1 MRTIWE
7 TTMNTTRFLTL
18 SLWAFLLSGCESGD
32 ISLAPTNVSN
42 GGGGGGGGGSSNPCA
57 SYAVAGTTRQG
68 SYDGTNCTY
77 DSAFVSESNPLTVN
91 LRIPHIS
98 GVHIF
103 ADSLYVGTNV
113 ESGPAPAA
121 GTGPTLVIDA
131 GTTLA
136 FNASDNILI
145 NRGSRIMAE
154 GTATA
159 PIIFTG
165 YEDAI
170 ARTAGPYDSQLW
182 AGIVINGN
190 GLTNNCDDAQRAADA
205 CHVLGEGKPSRYGGN
220 NATESSGVLR
230 YVVVKHAGFDVTGL
244 GDELNGVTFN
254 AVGSGTVVENLEIY
268 SGFDDGIEFFG
279 GSVNVTNYVA
289 LYVRDDSIDF
299 SDGYT
304 GTVKNAL
311 VIHAPQNGNNCVEG
325 DNIAVGRI
333 PNANPGSASATPPQT
348 LATISH
354 MTCIMSNWDTGTHG
368 ASRGAIIRFG
378 ARAVIT
384 DSVIETGRGAAEN
397 GVAPP
402 TNVCFE
408 IDGASTPDSINAAQA
423 GQTTVNRTVI
433 SCQTPTTTNAQDNI
447 NGGTQTAWIMNTG
460 GTPSAFNTNN
470 SVLSVTSFE
479 DPSVTVLEPGTFFSF
494 DRDTV
499 NGQVTLGGPANSN
512 IVLQVPDNYIGAVQ
526 STANWTAGWTYGF
539 VVGNRGVTPW
549 WEQ

>member
-1 MRTIWE
+1 MMKIRL
-7 TTMNTTRFLTL
+7 LTL
-18 SLWAFLLSGCESGD
+18 SITALLLTACESGD
-32 ISLAPTNVSN
+32 INLSPTNVSN
-42 GGGGGGGGGSSNPCA
+42 GGSGGGGGGTFNPCA
-57 SYAVAGTTRQG
+57 SYAVSETTRQG
-68 SYDGTNCTY
+68 SYDGSNCTY
-77 DSAFVSESNPLTVN
+77 DSAFVSESNPITVN
-91 LRIPHIS
+91 LRIPRIS

-103 ADSLYVGTNV
+103 ADSLYVGQNV
-113 ESGPAPAA
+113 EPPGVAPAA
-121 GTGPTLVIDA
+121 GTGPTLIIEA
-131 GTTLA
+131 GNTLA
-136 FNASDNILI
+136 FNSSDNILI

-154 GTATA
+154 GTANE

-165 YEDAI
+165 YEDAV
-170 ARTAGPYDSQLW
+170 ARTAGPFDSQLW

-190 GLTNNCDDAQRAADA
+190 ALTNNCDDAQRAANA
-205 CHVLGEGKPSRYGGN
+205 CHVLSEGKPSRYGGN
-220 NATESSGVLR
+220 DAAESSGVLR

-279 GSVNVTNYVA
+279 GSVNVQNYVA

-325 DNIAVGRI
+325 DNIASGRI
-333 PNANPGSASATPPQT
+333 PNANPGSATAVVPQT
-348 LATISH
+348 NPTISH

-368 ASRGAIIRFG
+368 PSRGVIVRFG
-378 ARAVIT
+378 ARATIT

-397 GVAPP
+397 GVAAPA
-402 TNVCFE
+402 NVCWE
-408 IDGASTPDSINAAQA
+408 IDGASTPDSINAASA
-423 GQTTVNRTVI
+423 GNTTINRTAI
-433 SCQTPTTTNAQDNI
+433 SCQTPTTTTAPADNI

-460 GTPSAFNTNN
+460 TTPSPFNTNN
-470 SVLSVTSFE
+470 SVLATTSFE
-479 DPSVTVLEPGTFFSF
+479 DATVTVLEPGTFFSF

-499 NGQVTLGGPANSN
+499 HGQVTLGGPASSN

-539 VVGNRGVTPW
+539 VVGNRGVAPW

>member
-1 MRTIWE
+1 
-7 TTMNTTRFLTL
+7 MNATRLLTL
-18 SLWAFLLSGCESGD
+18 SFAAVLLSACESGD
-32 ISLAPTNVSN
+32 INLSPTNVGT
-42 GGGGGGGGGSSNPCA
+42 GGGGGGGGTFNPCA
-57 SYAVAGTTRQG
+57 SYSVAGTTHQG

-77 DSAFVSESNPLTVN
+77 DSAFVSESNPLTIN
-91 LRIPHIS
+91 LRIPRIS

-103 ADSLYVGTNV
+103 ADSLYVGQNV
-113 ESGPAPAA
+113 EPPGIAPAA
-121 GTGPTLVIDA
+121 GTGPMLVIEA
-131 GTTLA
+131 GSTLA

-154 GTATA
+154 GTANE

-165 YEDAI
+165 YEDAV
-170 ARTAGPYDSQLW
+170 ARTAGPFDSQLW

-190 GLTNNCDDAQRAADA
+190 ALTNNCDDAQRAAGA
-205 CHVLGEGKPSRYGGN
+205 CHVLSEGKPSRYGGN
-220 NATESSGVLR
+220 DGAESSGVLR
-230 YVVVKHAGFDVTGL
+230 YVVVKHAGFDVTGG

-299 SDGYT
+299 SDGYS
-304 GTVKNAL
+304 GTVTNAL

-325 DNIAVGRI
+325 DNIAVGRV
-333 PNANPGSASATPPQT
+333 PGTTPGAAST
-348 LATISH
+348 LPLTRPTISH
-354 MTCIMSNWDTGTHG
+354 MTCIVSNWDTGTHG
-368 ASRGAIIRFG
+368 ASRGVIIRFG
-378 ARAVIT
+378 ARAIIT
-384 DSVIETGRGAAEN
+384 DSVIESGRGAAEN
-397 GVAPP
+397 GVAAP
-402 TNVCFE
+402 TNVCWE

-423 GQTTVNRTVI
+423 GETTVNRTVI
-433 SCQTPTTTNAQDNI
+433 SCQTPTTTTAPADTI

-460 GTPSAFNTNN
+460 TAPSAFNTNN
-470 SVLSVTSFE
+470 AVLATTSFE
-479 DPSVTVLEPGTFFSF
+479 DPTVTVLEPGTFFSF

-499 NGQVTLGGPANSN
+499 NGQVTLGGPATSD
-512 IVLQVPDNYIGAVQ
+512 IVLQVPDNYVGAVQ

-539 VVGNRGVTPW
+539 IVGNRGIAPW

>member
-1 MRTIWE
+1 MTWE
-7 TTMNTTRFLTL
+7 ATMNANRLLTL
-18 SLWAFLLSGCESGD
+18 SLTAVLLSACESGD
-32 ISLAPTNVSN
+32 INLSPTNV
-42 GGGGGGGGGSSNPCA
+42 GTGGGGGGGGSAFNPCA
-57 SYAVAGTTRQG
+57 SYTVSGTTRQG

-77 DSAFVSESNPLTVN
+77 DSAFVSESNPITVN
-91 LRIPHIS
+91 LRIPRIS

-103 ADSLYVGTNV
+103 GDSLYVGTNV
-113 ESGPAPAA
+113 ESGAAPAA
-121 GTGPTLVIDA
+121 GQGPTLVIEA
-131 GTTLA
+131 GNTLA

-154 GTATA
+154 GTANE

-190 GLTNNCDDAQRAADA
+190 ALTNNCDDAQRAANA

-220 NATESSGVLR
+220 NAAESSGVLR

-254 AVGSGTVVENLEIY
+254 AVGSGTIVENLEIY

-279 GSVNVTNYVA
+279 GSVSVTNYVA

-299 SDGYT
+299 SDGYS

-333 PNANPGSASATPPQT
+333 PTAPNNTASNLPLTKP
-348 LATISH
+348 TISH

-368 ASRGAIIRFG
+368 ASRGVIIRFG
-378 ARAVIT
+378 ARAIIT
-384 DSVIETGRGAAEN
+384 DSVIESGRGAAEN

-402 TNVCFE
+402 TNVCWE
-408 IDGASTPDSINAAQA
+408 IDGASAPDSINAAQA
-423 GQTTVNRTVI
+423 GETTVNRTVI

-460 GTPSAFNTNN
+460 TTPSAFNTSNA
-470 SVLSVTSFE
+470 VLATTSFE
-479 DPSVTVLEPGTFFSF
+479 DPLVTVLQPGTFFSF
-494 DRDTV
+494 DDDNV
-499 NGQVTLGGPANSN
+499 NGQVTLRGAAGAAIP
-512 IVLQVPDNYIGAVQ
+512 LQVLDNYIGAVQ

-539 VVGNRGVTPW
+539 VVGNRGITPW

>member
-1 MRTIWE
+1 
-7 TTMNTTRFLTL
+7 MNATRLLTL
-18 SLWAFLLSGCESGD
+18 SLTAVLLSACESGD
-32 ISLAPTNVSN
+32 INLSPTNVGT
-42 GGGGGGGGGSSNPCA
+42 GGGGGGGGTFNPCA
-57 SYAVAGTTRQG
+57 SYTVSGTTRQG
-68 SYDGTNCTY
+68 TYDGTNCTY
-77 DSAFVSESNPLTVN
+77 DSAFVSESNPITVN
-91 LRIPHIS
+91 LRIPRIS

-103 ADSLYVGTNV
+103 GDSLYVGTNV
-113 ESGPAPAA
+113 ESGAAPAA
-121 GTGPTLVIDA
+121 GTGPTLVIEA
-131 GTTLA
+131 GNTLA

-154 GTATA
+154 GTANE

-190 GLTNNCDDAQRAADA
+190 ALTNNCDDAQRAANA

-220 NATESSGVLR
+220 NPTESSGVLR

-254 AVGSGTVVENLEIY
+254 AVGSGTIVENLEIY

-299 SDGYT
+299 SDGYS

-333 PNANPGSASATPPQT
+333 PTAPNNTASNLPLTKP
-348 LATISH
+348 TISH

-368 ASRGAIIRFG
+368 ASRGVIIRFG
-378 ARAVIT
+378 ARAIIT
-384 DSVIETGRGAAEN
+384 DSVIESGRGAAEN

-402 TNVCFE
+402 TNVCWE
-408 IDGASTPDSINAAQA
+408 IDGASAPDSINAAQS
-423 GQTTVNRTVI
+423 GETTINRTVI

-447 NGGTQTAWIMNTG
+447 NGDTQTAWIMNTG
-460 GTPSAFNTNN
+460 TTPSAFNTNN
-470 SVLSVTSFE
+470 AVLTTTSFE
-479 DPSVTVLEPGTFFSF
+479 DPLVTVLQPGTFFSF
-494 DRDTV
+494 DDDNV
-499 NGQVTLGGPANSN
+499 NGQVTLRGAAGAAIP
-512 IVLQVPDNYIGAVQ
+512 LQVPDNYIGAVQ

-539 VVGNRGVTPW
+539 VVGNRGITPW

>member
-1 MRTIWE
+1 M
-7 TTMNTTRFLTL
+7 MNATRLLTL
-18 SLWAFLLSGCESGD
+18 SLTAVLLSACESGD
-32 ISLAPTNVSN
+32 INLSPTNVGT
-42 GGGGGGGGGSSNPCA
+42 GGGGGGGGGAFNPCA
-57 SYAVAGTTRQG
+57 SYTVSGTTRQG
-68 SYDGTNCTY
+68 TYDGTNCTY
-77 DSAFVSESNPLTVN
+77 DSAFVSESNPITVN
-91 LRIPHIS
+91 LRIPRIS

-103 ADSLYVGTNV
+103 GDSLYVGANV

-121 GTGPTLVIDA
+121 GTGPTLVIEA
-131 GTTLA
+131 GNTLA

-154 GTATA
+154 GTANE

-190 GLTNNCDDAQRAADA
+190 ALTNNCDDAQRAANA

-220 NATESSGVLR
+220 NPTESSGILR

-244 GDELNGVTFN
+244 GDELNGITFN
-254 AVGSGTVVENLEIY
+254 AVGSGTIVENVEIY

-299 SDGYT
+299 SDGYN
-304 GTVKNAL
+304 GTVRNAL
-311 VIHAPQNGNNCVEG
+311 VIHSPQNGNNCVEG

-333 PNANPGSASATPPQT
+333 PTAPNNTASNLPLTKP
-348 LATISH
+348 TISH

-368 ASRGAIIRFG
+368 ASRGVIIRFG
-378 ARAVIT
+378 ARAIIT
-384 DSVIETGRGAAEN
+384 DSVIESGRGAAEN

-402 TNVCFE
+402 TNVCWE
-408 IDGASTPDSINAAQA
+408 IDGASAPDSINAAQA
-423 GQTTVNRTVI
+423 GETTVNRTVI

-460 GTPSAFNTNN
+460 TTPSAFNTNN
-470 SVLSVTSFE
+470 AVLTTTSFE
-479 DPSVTVLEPGTFFSF
+479 DPLVTVLQPGTFFSF
-494 DRDTV
+494 DDDNV
-499 NGQVTLGGPANSN
+499 NGQVTLRGAAGAAIP
-512 IVLQVPDNYIGAVQ
+512 LQVPDNYIGAVQ

-539 VVGNRGVTPW
+539 VVGNRGITPW

>member
-1 MRTIWE
+1 MTK
-7 TTMNTTRFLTL
+7 TTRLLTL
-18 SLWAFLLSGCESGD
+18 SLTAFLLTACESGD
-32 ISLAPTNVSN
+32 INLSPTNVSN
-42 GGGGGGGGGSSNPCA
+42 GGGGGGGGASNPCA

-77 DSAFVSESNPLTVN
+77 DSAFVSEANPITVN
-91 LRIPHIS
+91 LRIPKIS

-113 ESGPAPAA
+113 ESGVAPAA
-121 GTGPTLVIDA
+121 GSGPTLVIDA
-131 GTTLA
+131 GNTLA

-190 GLTNNCDDAQRAADA
+190 ALTNNCDDAQRAANA

-220 NATESSGVLR
+220 DPTESSGVLR

-254 AVGSGTVVENLEIY
+254 AVGSGTIVENLEIY

-348 LATISH
+348 QATISH

-368 ASRGAIIRFG
+368 ASRGVIIRFG
-378 ARAVIT
+378 ARATIT
-384 DSVIETGRGAAEN
+384 DSIIDSGRGASEN

-408 IDGASTPDSINAAQA
+408 IDGASTPDSINAASA

-433 SCQTPTTTNAQDNI
+433 SCQTPTTTTAPADNI

-460 GTPSAFNTNN
+460 ATPSAFNTNN
-470 SVLSVTSFE
+470 AVLTTTSFE
-479 DPSVTVLEPGTFFSF
+479 DPLVTVLQPGTFFSF
-494 DRDTV
+494 DDDNV
-499 NGQVTLGGPANSN
+499 NGQVTLRGAAGAAIP
-512 IVLQVPDNYIGAVQ
+512 LQVPDNYIGAVQ

>member
-1 MRTIWE
+1 MTA
-7 TTMNTTRFLTL
+7 TRLLTL
-18 SLWAFLLSGCESGD
+18 SLTAVLLSACESGD
-32 ISLAPTNVSN
+32 INLSPTNVGT
-42 GGGGGGGGGSSNPCA
+42 GGGGGGGGGAFNPCA
-57 SYAVAGTTRQG
+57 SYTVSGTTRQG

-77 DSAFVSESNPLTVN
+77 DSAFVSESNPITVN
-91 LRIPHIS
+91 LRIPRIS

-103 ADSLYVGTNV
+103 GDSLYVGTNV

-121 GTGPTLVIDA
+121 GTGPTLVIEA
-131 GTTLA
+131 GNTLA

-154 GTATA
+154 GTANE

-190 GLTNNCDDAQRAADA
+190 ALTNNCDDAQRAANA

-220 NATESSGVLR
+220 NPTESSGVLR

-254 AVGSGTVVENLEIY
+254 AVGSGTIVENLEIY

-299 SDGYT
+299 SDGYS

-333 PNANPGSASATPPQT
+333 PNTNPGSAST
-348 LATISH
+348 LPLTKPTISH
-354 MTCIMSNWDTGTHG
+354 MTCILSNWDTGTHG
-368 ASRGAIIRFG
+368 ASRGVIIRFG
-378 ARAVIT
+378 ARAIIT
-384 DSVIETGRGAAEN
+384 DSVVESGRGAAEN

-402 TNVCFE
+402 TNVCWE

-423 GQTTVNRTVI
+423 GETTVNRTVI

-460 GTPSAFNTNN
+460 TTPSAFNTNN
-470 SVLSVTSFE
+470 AVLATTSFE
-479 DPSVTVLEPGTFFSF
+479 DPLVTVLQPGTFFSF
-494 DRDTV
+494 DDDNV
-499 NGQVTLGGPANSN
+499 NGQVTLRGTAGVAIP
-512 IVLQVPDNYIGAVQ
+512 LQVQDNYIGAVQ

-539 VVGNRGVTPW
+539 VVGNRGITPW

>member
-1 MRTIWE
+1 MTLWRA
-7 TTMNTTRFLTL
+7 LTSV
-18 SLWAFLLSGCESGD
+18 SLTAALAACSSGD
-32 ISLAPTNVSN
+32 INLSPTNVSN

-57 SYAVAGTTRQG
+57 SYAVSGATRQG
-68 SYDGTNCTY
+68 TYDGTNCTY

-91 LRIPHIS
+91 LRIPRIS

-103 ADSLYVGTNV
+103 ADSLYVGANV

-121 GTGPTLVIDA
+121 GTGPTLIIDA

-154 GTATA
+154 GTATQ

-170 ARTAGPYDSQLW
+170 AHTAGPYDSQLW

-190 GLTNNCDDAQRAADA
+190 ALTNNCDDAQRAANA

-220 NATESSGVLR
+220 DPTESSGVLR
-230 YVVVKHAGFDVTGL
+230 YIVVKHAGFDVTGL
-244 GDELNGVTFN
+244 GDELNGITFN
-254 AVGSGTVVENLEIY
+254 AVGSGTIVENVEIY

-279 GSVNVTNYVA
+279 GSVNVTNYIA

-299 SDGYT
+299 SDGYN
-304 GTVKNAL
+304 GTVRNAL
-311 VIHAPQNGNNCVEG
+311 VIHSPQNGNNCVEG

-333 PNANPGSASATPPQT
+333 PNANPGSASSSPPQT
-348 LATISH
+348 YPTISH

-368 ASRGAIIRFG
+368 ASRGVIIRFG
-378 ARAVIT
+378 ARAIIT
-384 DSVIETGRGAAEN
+384 DSVIDSGRGASEN

-402 TNVCFE
+402 TNVCWE

-423 GQTTVNRTVI
+423 GTTTLNHTVI

-460 GTPSAFNTNN
+460 GLSPFNTNN

-479 DPSVTVLEPGTFFSF
+479 DPLVTVLEPGTFFSF
-494 DRDTV
+494 DDDNT
-499 NGQVTLGGPANSN
+499 NGQVTLRGAAGAP

-526 STANWTAGWTYGF
+526 STANWTSGWTYGF
-539 VVGNRGVTPW
+539 AVGARGIAPW

>member
-1 MRTIWE
+1 
-7 TTMNTTRFLTL
+7 MNTTRLLTL
-18 SLWAFLLSGCESGD
+18 SLTAVLLSACESGD
-32 ISLAPTNVSN
+32 INLSPTNVGT
-42 GGGGGGGGGSSNPCA
+42 GGGGGGGGGAFNPCA

-77 DSAFVSESNPLTVN
+77 DSAFVSESNPITVN
-91 LRIPHIS
+91 LRIPRIS

-113 ESGPAPAA
+113 EPPGIAPAA
-121 GTGPTLVIDA
+121 GTGPTLIIEA
-131 GTTLA
+131 GNTLA
-136 FNASDNILI
+136 FNSSDNILI

-154 GTATA
+154 GTANE
-159 PIIFTG
+159 PITLTG

-170 ARTAGPYDSQLW
+170 ARTAGPFDSQLW
-182 AGIVINGN
+182 AGLVINGN
-190 GLTNNCDDAQRAADA
+190 GLTNNCDDAQRAANA
-205 CHVLGEGKPSRYGGN
+205 CHVLSEGKPSRYGGN
-220 NATESSGVLR
+220 NAAESSGVLR

-304 GTVKNAL
+304 GTVRNAL
-311 VIHAPQNGNNCVEG
+311 VIHAPQNGNNCIEG

-333 PNANPGSASATPPQT
+333 PPGSTPGGASTPPHT

-368 ASRGAIIRFG
+368 ASRGVIIRFG

-397 GVAPP
+397 GVAGAAN
-402 TNVCFE
+402 TCWE

-423 GQTTVNRTVI
+423 GTTTINRTVI
-433 SCQTPTTTNAQDNI
+433 SCQAPTTTNAQDNI
-447 NGGTQTAWIMNTG
+447 NGGTQAAWIMNTG
-460 GTPSAFNTNN
+460 GTSAFNTNN
-470 SVLSVTSFE
+470 SVLTATSFE
-479 DPSVTVLEPGTFFSF
+479 DPLVTVLTPGTFFSF
-494 DRDTV
+494 DDDTT
-499 NGQVTLGGPANSN
+499 NGQVTLRGPAGAA
-512 IVLQVPDNYIGAVQ
+512 IPLQVPDNYIGAVQ

>member
-1 MRTIWE
+1 
-7 TTMNTTRFLTL
+7 MNATRLLTL
-18 SLWAFLLSGCESGD
+18 SLTAVLLSACESGD
-32 ISLAPTNVSN
+32 INLSPTNVGT
-42 GGGGGGGGGSSNPCA
+42 GGGGGGGGALNPCA
-57 SYAVAGTTRQG
+57 SYTVAGTTRQG

-77 DSAFVSESNPLTVN
+77 DSAFVSESNPITVN
-91 LRIPHIS
+91 LRIPRIS

-113 ESGPAPAA
+113 EPPGIAPAA
-121 GTGPTLVIDA
+121 GSGPTLVIEA
-131 GTTLA
+131 GNTLA

-154 GTATA
+154 GTANE

-170 ARTAGPYDSQLW
+170 AHTAGPFDSQLW

-190 GLTNNCDDAQRAADA
+190 ALTNNCDDAQRAANA
-205 CHVLGEGKPSRYGGN
+205 CHVLSEGKPSRYGGN
-220 NATESSGVLR
+220 DSAESSGVLR

-254 AVGSGTVVENLEIY
+254 AVGSGTIVENLEIY

-299 SDGYT
+299 SDGYS

-333 PNANPGSASATPPQT
+333 PNTNPGSAST
-348 LATISH
+348 LPLTKPTISH
-354 MTCIMSNWDTGTHG
+354 MTCILSNWDTGTHG
-368 ASRGAIIRFG
+368 ASRGVIIRFG
-378 ARAVIT
+378 ARATIT
-384 DSVIETGRGAAEN
+384 DSVFESGRGAAEN
-397 GVAPP
+397 AVAPP
-402 TNVCFE
+402 TNVCWE

-423 GQTTVNRTVI
+423 GETTVNRTVI

-447 NGGTQTAWIMNTG
+447 NGGAQTAWIMNTG
-460 GTPSAFNTNN
+460 ATPSAFNTNN
-470 SVLSVTSFE
+470 AVLATTSFE
-479 DPSVTVLEPGTFFSF
+479 DPSVTVLQPGTFFSF
-494 DRDTV
+494 DDDNV
-499 NGQVTLGGPANSN
+499 NGQVTLRGAAGAAIP
-512 IVLQVPDNYIGAVQ
+512 LQVPDNYIGAVQ

-539 VVGNRGVTPW
+539 VVGHRGIPPW

>member
-1 MRTIWE
+1 
-7 TTMNTTRFLTL
+7 MNATRLLTL
-18 SLWAFLLSGCESGD
+18 SLTAVLLSACESGD
-32 ISLAPTNVSN
+32 INLSPTNVGT
-42 GGGGGGGGGSSNPCA
+42 GGGGGGGGGTFNPCA
-57 SYAVAGTTRQG
+57 SYTVSGTTRQG

-77 DSAFVSESNPLTVN
+77 DSAFVSESNPITVN
-91 LRIPHIS
+91 LRIPRIS

-113 ESGPAPAA
+113 EPPGIAPAA
-121 GTGPTLVIDA
+121 GTGPTLVIEA
-131 GTTLA
+131 GNTLA

-154 GTATA
+154 GTANE

-165 YEDAI
+165 YEDAV
-170 ARTAGPYDSQLW
+170 ARTAGPFDSQLW

-190 GLTNNCDDAQRAADA
+190 ALTNNCDDAQRAANA
-205 CHVLGEGKPSRYGGN
+205 CHVLSEGKPSRYGGN
-220 NATESSGVLR
+220 DGAESSGILR

-254 AVGSGTVVENLEIY
+254 AVGSGTIVENLEIY

-279 GSVNVTNYVA
+279 GSVSVTNYVA

-299 SDGYT
+299 SDGYS

-325 DNIAVGRI
+325 DNIASGRI
-333 PNANPGSASATPPQT
+333 PPGGTPGAAST
-348 LATISH
+348 LPLTKPTISH

-368 ASRGAIIRFG
+368 ASRGVIVRFG
-378 ARAVIT
+378 ARAIIT
-384 DSVIETGRGAAEN
+384 DSVIESGRGAAEN

-402 TNVCFE
+402 TNVCWE

-423 GQTTVNRTVI
+423 GETTVNRTVI

-447 NGGTQTAWIMNTG
+447 NGGTQTAWITNSGT
-460 GTPSAFNTNN
+460 TPSAFNTNN
-470 SVLSVTSFE
+470 AVLATTSFE
-479 DPSVTVLEPGTFFSF
+479 DPLVTVLQPGTFFSF
-494 DRDTV
+494 DDDNV
-499 NGQVTLGGPANSN
+499 NGQVTLRGAAGAAIP
-512 IVLQVPDNYIGAVQ
+512 LQVPDNYIGAVQ

>member
-1 MRTIWE
+1 MTLWRA
-7 TTMNTTRFLTL
+7 LTSA
-18 SLWAFLLSGCESGD
+18 SLTAALAACSSGD
-32 ISLAPTNVSN
+32 INLSPTNVGS
-42 GGGGGGGGGSSNPCA
+42 GGGGGGGGGTFNPCA
-57 SYAVAGTTRQG
+57 SYTVSGTTRQG
-68 SYDGTNCTY
+68 TYDGTNCTY
-77 DSAFVSESNPLTVN
+77 DSAFVSESNPITVN

-103 ADSLYVGTNV
+103 GDSLYVGTNV
-113 ESGPAPAA
+113 ESGAAPAA
-121 GTGPTLVIDA
+121 GTGPTLVIEA
-131 GTTLA
+131 GNTLA
-136 FNASDNILI
+136 FNSSDNILI

-154 GTATA
+154 GTANE

-190 GLTNNCDDAQRAADA
+190 ALTNNCDDAQRAANA

-220 NATESSGVLR
+220 NPTESSGVLR

-244 GDELNGVTFN
+244 GDELNGITFN
-254 AVGSGTVVENLEIY
+254 AVGSGTIVENVEIY

-299 SDGYT
+299 SDGYS

-333 PNANPGSASATPPQT
+333 PATPPNPASNLPLT
-348 LATISH
+348 KPTISH

-368 ASRGAIIRFG
+368 ASRGVIIRFG
-378 ARAVIT
+378 ARAIIT
-384 DSVIETGRGAAEN
+384 DSVIESGRGAAEN

-402 TNVCFE
+402 TNVCWE
-408 IDGASTPDSINAAQA
+408 IDGASTPDTINAAQA
-423 GQTTVNRTVI
+423 GETTVNRTVI

-447 NGGTQTAWIMNTG
+447 NGGTQTAWITNTG
-460 GTPSAFNTNN
+460 TTPSAFNTNN
-470 SVLSVTSFE
+470 AVLSVTSFE
-479 DPSVTVLEPGTFFSF
+479 DPLVTVLTPGTFFSF
-494 DRDTV
+494 DDDNQ
-499 NGQVTLGGPANSN
+499 NGQVTLRGAAGVAIP
-512 IVLQVPDNYIGAVQ
+512 LQVPDNYIGAVQ

-539 VVGNRGVTPW
+539 VVGNRGIAPW